1 MTYFEL
7 RITSLLNVTIH
18 VDLIVKSLVVFDNE
32 TFKCCVFITIEL
44 HEQLLYRSQLWFF
57 LL

>member
-44 HEQLLYRSQLWFF
+44 HEQLLHRS
-57 LL
+57 